1 MQNDIFFYHKG
12 EQCSVQRNNFNFCS
26 KFKYVIVEIFFFFFY
41 PVWWSKRKSR
51 LMVDTRRAPATASIN
66 SAHAHLGDKLSE
78 LYHILWRNVDSVR
91 TTVPRE
97 GKRSFESTR
106 RYRSSSTRQS
116 GPRQFHRKVSK
127 QWFSNHHSF
136 ILPFLFKRRLEMSFF
151 LSFFYFST
159 SKLFHHHR
167 IANTC
172 AN

>member
-1 MQNDIFFYHKG
+1 M
-12 EQCSVQRNNFNFCS
+12 QRNNFNFCS
-26 KFKYVIVEIFFFFFY
+26 KFNRGNLFFFY
-41 PVWWSKRKSR
+41 PEWWSKRKSR

>member
-1 MQNDIFFYHKG
+1 
-12 EQCSVQRNNFNFCS
+12 
-26 KFKYVIVEIFFFFFY
+26 
-41 PVWWSKRKSR
+41 
-51 LMVDTRRAPATASIN
+51 MVDTRRAPATASIN

-167 IANTC
+167 IANLHLCKLRFLSKRSASPRYSIYSSPYSAYSLYRSLFTKKVRLGL
-172 AN
+172 